1 MKGLGCT
8 QSLMQV
14 RDEAT
19 RQTCSCDSELW
30 CNVMKHRPGPGTA
43 ATFHHESRYWAGTAL
58 KRVIVRSEPGQQRVR
73 PRSWNC
79 DFKTSYEL
87 NYRLQTIF
95 IRIGWISVCL
105 LCHDICNSV
114 TIFTNEILIIC
125 RRLQGFI
132 HPPHSSYIHL
142 HLYFALQYNL
152 YKNKRSASLSEWMIC
167 MSYVYTNTLLHNMYI
182 LYGLDYE

>member
-19 RQTCSCDSELW
+19 RQACSCDSELW

-43 ATFHHESRYWAGTAL
+43 ATLFHHESRYWAGTVL

-73 PRSWNC
+73 PLSWNC

-125 RRLQGFI
+125 KPFRLFIICCWWQSPILNPDTHPYRPIFFEVDFKSWRSNQFWLEKRTSLHWSSGF
-132 HPPHSSYIHL
+132 
-142 HLYFALQYNL
+142 
-152 YKNKRSASLSEWMIC
+152 
-167 MSYVYTNTLLHNMYI
+167 
-182 LYGLDYE
+182 